1 MSETHQAIHLD
12 ISEWQVIKMKNN
24 KKRKTFLMSV
34 RSAQFMPISKNV
46 YFFRI
51 RVTSTLY
58 LQMLQIRHIFDDLF
72 SWAYTIVNLFSY
84 FIAFSKIFS
93 NILTLLRR
101 TSFWPP
107 SMVYISVIITH
118 ITHYKTCWTFCVG
131 SYTYIHHIWE

>member
-118 ITHYKTCWTFCVG
+118 IQFSLKFVYSQMGPF
-131 SYTYIHHIWE
+131 SNY